1 LGMQIAKVQESLARK
16 ALYQPNTKFDDLFS
30 LVAHP
35 YWLWVATES
44 VLTGSS
50 ASIPGVDGVTGDKVQ
65 RRDFAEEL
73 AESLKRGEYA
83 PLAVRRDEVLN
94 ADGSTRPVGIA
105 TLRDRVV
112 QEAARMVLE
121 PILESHFLNCSVG
134 FRPGRR
140 AMDAIHLITRFASNQ
155 VKMWWVIQG
164 QIEDSWNAIP
174 HNRLQGVL
182 RQYIADKK
190 LLKLLTSLMHAGVM
204 VCGKVA
210 ILDHGVW
217 QTGILAPLLL
227 NIYLHELD
235 KVWWSRYGSLTEK
248 EKTAR
253 RKEGLGN
260 VQLMRYADAFVALT
274 NGDKAFATSLYQE
287 FADVVEELGLK
298 LSEKSGII
306 HMNDGFD
313 FLGFRIQRVHS
324 TMSNKN
330 MVLVKPSAHNLEGI
344 KDALR
349 SMTGRDTAA
358 DDVANKIRAINALIR
373 DWTDYYRFANAQ
385 KEFAELDHFAHM
397 RLYYWLKARHSN
409 LSARESIKKFV
420 LQNYLTQFTPARKT
434 WGVHGVKLIPAT
446 SISRKRYYI
455 RWPKE
460 RNPYLSYGET
470 QQKVTDDVPLPDSK
484 HIWRGHSE
492 QSAYAIARLERLAQ
506 VGHKCEECG
515 SSEGYL
521 HAHHVIPQ
529 RKNGPHTVGNLRIL
543 CERCHV
549 KTYSEK

>member
-1 LGMQIAKVQESLARK
+1 MQIAKVQESLARK

-174 HNRLQGVL
+174 HNRLRGVL

-204 VCGKVA
+204 VCGKV
-210 ILDHGVW
+210 
-217 QTGILAPLLL
+217 
-227 NIYLHELD
+227 
-235 KVWWSRYGSLTEK
+235 
-248 EKTAR
+248 
-253 RKEGLGN
+253 
-260 VQLMRYADAFVALT
+260 
-274 NGDKAFATSLYQE
+274 
-287 FADVVEELGLK
+287 
-298 LSEKSGII
+298 
-306 HMNDGFD
+306 
-313 FLGFRIQRVHS
+313 
-324 TMSNKN
+324 
-330 MVLVKPSAHNLEGI
+330 
-344 KDALR
+344 
-349 SMTGRDTAA
+349 
-358 DDVANKIRAINALIR
+358 
-373 DWTDYYRFANAQ
+373 
-385 KEFAELDHFAHM
+385 
-397 RLYYWLKARHSN
+397 
-409 LSARESIKKFV
+409 
-420 LQNYLTQFTPARKT
+420 
-434 WGVHGVKLIPAT
+434 
-446 SISRKRYYI
+446 
-455 RWPKE
+455 
-460 RNPYLSYGET
+460 
-470 QQKVTDDVPLPDSK
+470 
-484 HIWRGHSE
+484 
-492 QSAYAIARLERLAQ
+492 
-506 VGHKCEECG
+506 
-515 SSEGYL
+515 
-521 HAHHVIPQ
+521 
-529 RKNGPHTVGNLRIL
+529 
-543 CERCHV
+543 
-549 KTYSEK
+549 